1 MKPKMGRP
9 AVKKAKKRDI
19 FMITRVSPEE
29 NRVII
34 EAIKRGKEAKSV
46 WIRKA
51 LLSTAVS
58 DKPAS

>member
-34 EAIKRGKEAKSV
+34 DAIRREKEPKSV

-51 LLSTAVS
+51 LLSAVGGG
-58 DKPAS
+58 KAVP

>member
-9 AVKKAKKRDI
+9 TVKKAKKRDI

-29 NRVII
+29 NRVIV
-34 EAIKRGKEAKSV
+34 EAIKRGKDAKSV

-51 LLSTAVS
+51 LLSAAGRS
-58 DKPAS
+58 KPLS